1 MNSLIR
7 SWLRATATNPV
18 PWELP
23 IKEEWIY
30 RNKNRAET
38 EFGSDR
44 PESVYSLVE
53 VIPETSGKG
62 LAFIERRIR
71 SISI

>member
-1 MNSLIR
+1 MAKVLD
-7 SWLRATATNPV
+7 V
-18 PWELP
+18 
-23 IKEEWIY
+23 
-30 RNKNRAET
+30 NKNRAET

-53 VIPETSGKG
+53 VIPETSGNG

>member
-1 MNSLIR
+1 MLDI
-7 SWLRATATNPV
+7 
-18 PWELP
+18 
-23 IKEEWIY
+23 
-30 RNKNRAET
+30 NKNRAET